1 MVNARDAKRLVT
13 PLWRR
18 LRLLISRA
26 VVARSDASRGMQRV
40 QLNLLRKETRDV
52 EHHEPYGLTARPKR
66 GAEAIAA
73 AVGGARGHLLALVVG
88 DRRYRIK
95 NLKEGEVALYD
106 DLGHK
111 VYLTRQGIVID
122 GAGQDI
128 TYINTPT
135 VHMPN
140 DLRVANNVYDKNGSM
155 QEMRDTYNGHNHT
168 GDDGGGTSN
177 PHQEMN

>member
-1 MVNARDAKRLVT
+1 MVNARQANRLLS

-26 VVARSDASRGMQRV
+26 VVARSDSAPGMQRL
-40 QLNLLRKETRDV
+40 QLDLLRDETREV
-52 EHHEPYGLTARPKR
+52 EHHEPYGLTARPKK

-73 AVGGARGHLLALVVG
+73 AIGGARGHLVALLVG
-88 DRRYRIK
+88 DRRYRLK
-95 NLKEGEVALYD
+95 GLKEGEVALYD

-128 TYINTPT
+128 TYTNVPT
-135 VHMPN
+135 VHMPG
-140 DLRVANNVYDKNGSM
+140 DLRVAGDVYDGVSAM
-155 QEMRDTYNGHNHT
+155 QAMRDTYNGHDHG
-168 GDDGGGTSN
+168 GDSGGTTDTPN
-177 PHQEMN
+177 QEMS

>member
-1 MVNARDAKRLVT
+1 MATIGMIVPPASGAVPPEPPELYPDLTFIAEGLALPRLT
-13 PLWRR
+13 PEGYDTVIEDTAGL
-18 LRLLISRA
+18 A
-26 VVARSDASRGMQRV
+26 VK
-40 QLNLLRKETRDV
+40 LKE
-52 EHHEPYGLTARPKR
+52 R

-88 DRRYRIK
+88 DRRYRLK

-128 TYINTPT
+128 TYVNVPT
-135 VHMPN
+135 VHMPQ

-168 GDDGGGTSN
+168 GDDGGGTSQ
-177 PHQEMN
+177 PHQEMS